1 VAGIHT
7 HTHTHTHTQDLESV
21 NQEFPEKSPVQKSDM
36 NKEIPE
42 RIISDKSGVEAFSL
56 QRQN

>member
-1 VAGIHT
+1 MAGI
-7 HTHTHTHTQDLESV
+7 HTHTHTQDLESV

-36 NKEIPE
+36 NKEISE
-42 RIISDKSGVEAFSL
+42 RIVSDKSGVEAFSL

>member
-1 VAGIHT
+1 MAGGHT

-21 NQEFPEKSPVQKSDM
+21 SQEYPEKPPVQNSDM

-42 RIISDKSGVEAFSL
+42 RIVSDESGVEAFSP